1 MKRKILPVLLLCTA
15 MLTPTLNAEALEE
28 GAPIALSIRP
38 MNGTTAG
45 ADGAVH
51 VSAEEAAAGT
61 KMHIGVFIE
70 SDNAEMNRIG
80 VRIQSSDPALTFVP
94 ESIITGKDEISET
107 PVTYIIGE
115 DNLTFSTKFRPYCL
129 GVVND
134 GGFYLPDCYFF
145 TKNLISETD
154 LYMYWLYGIGNSK
167 AFLGGASDTLSFFEF
182 DAALAPGTK
191 PGTYSLELIADDAE
205 EDPEGK
211 HLTSIVWDAGTR
223 AKPDYHRVTPALK
236 NLTITVDAAKASEKG
251 DVNRSGEINAKDA
264 AAVLQYA
271 AKVGTGGTELTQAD
285 HDQYK
290 QLGDVNGDGMVNAK
304 DANGILIYAAAIGTN
319 TPITW
324 EKIFGEK

>member
-15 MLTPTLNAEALEE
+15 LLTPTLNAEALED

-38 MNGTTAG
+38 MEGITAE
-45 ADGAVH
+45 ADGTVPL
-51 VSAEEAAAGT
+51 SAEEAAAGT
-61 KMHIGVFIE
+61 TMHFGVFIE

-80 VRIQSSDPALTFVP
+80 VRVQSSDPALTFVP
-94 ESIITGKDEISET
+94 ESIITGKDEISDT

-115 DNLTFSTKFRPYCL
+115 NDLTFDTKFRPYCL

-191 PGTYSLELIADDAE
+191 PGNYSLQLIADDAE
-205 EDPEGK
+205 EDPEGN

-223 AKPDYHRVTPALK
+223 AKPDYHRVTPAVK
-236 NLTITVDAAKASEKG
+236 NLTIKVFEKG
-251 DVNRSGEINAKDA
+251 DVNRSGDINAKDA
-264 AAVLQYA
+264 SSVLQYA
-271 AKVGTGGTELTQAD
+271 AKVGTGGTDLTQAD
-285 HDQYK
+285 HNWYK
-290 QLGDVNGDGMVNAK
+290 QQGDINGDGAVNAK
-304 DANGILIYAAAIGTN
+304 DANGMLIYAAAIGTN

-324 EKIFGEK
+324 EKIFGKK

>member
-15 MLTPTLNAEALEE
+15 MLTPALNAEALED

-38 MNGTTAG
+38 MNGITAG
-45 ADGAVH
+45 EDGTVH
-51 VSAEEAAAGT
+51 VSAEEAQAGT
-61 KMHIGVFIE
+61 TMHFGVFIE

-80 VRIQSSDPALTFVP
+80 VRIQSSDPALTFVS
-94 ESIITGKDEISET
+94 ESIITAKDEISDT

-115 DNLTFSTKFRPYCL
+115 NDLTFSTKFRPYCL

-134 GGFYLPDCYFF
+134 NGNYLPDCYFF

-167 AFLGGASDTLSFFEF
+167 TFLGGSSDTLSFFEF
-182 DAALAPGTK
+182 DAALAPETK
-191 PGTYSLELIADDAE
+191 PGTYSLELIADAAE

-211 HLTSIVWDAGTR
+211 HLTSIVWDAGTK

-236 NLTITVDAAKASEKG
+236 NLTITVDAAKALEKG
-251 DVNRSGEINAKDA
+251 DIDQNGDINAKDA
-264 AAVLQYA
+264 AAVLRYA
-271 AKVGTGGTELTQAD
+271 AKVGAGGTGLTQAD

-290 QLGDVNGDGMVNAK
+290 QFGDVNGDGAVNAK
-304 DANGILIYAAAIGTN
+304 DANGILRYAAAVGIN
-319 TPITW
+319 LPITW
-324 EKIFGEK
+324 EEIFGEK